1 MVSLNTA
8 SVGFNLTTRLGVLDA
23 VRYAYFASNH
33 FPDRPPTVA
42 EKRER
47 GKKQKRREGPCGGGE
62 RGSSWSASPAA
73 EGERRR
79 RLASS
84 PSAAAAARAHRA
96 LLRRPSFTSL
106 QALVGA
112 APSRPALR
120 FPVPSSSGAP
130 GGRRRR
136 DLGDDSTGNARIR
149 HLLRSLPPPVLPIFF
164 PHAQRP
170 SPPESTHSLDSCSSL
185 SPPSASP
192 HFPSSGDPLP
202 TALEP

>member
-1 MVSLNTA
+1 MRTL
-8 SVGFNLTTRLGVLDA
+8 LPTTSQIDHRLSPKKEKGGRNRKEEKV
-23 VRYAYFASNH
+23 
-33 FPDRPPTVA
+33 PA
-42 EKRER
+42 EEARGARAGRRLRRRKER
-47 GKKQKRREGPCGGGE
+47 GCGGSPVVQAQRQRPEHIG
-62 RGSSWSASPAA
+62 RSSAGPPSP
-73 EGERRR
+73 
-79 RLASS
+79 
-84 PSAAAAARAHRA
+84 PC
-96 LLRRPSFTSL
+96 RPSS
-106 QALVGA
+106 AR
-112 APSRPALR
+112 PRPALR
-120 FPVPSSSGAP
+120 SPAPSSSGAP